1 MLEIAHGWYFKWR
14 MVKITSKDF
23 ECIQVLKFQGHG
35 YGCWSQLASQLAS
48 SFCRHWIETAWLV
61 FVTHTEGTFEATVW
75 SDAPWTFTQKLQP
88 WTIFIETLP
97 CCMVINCSITDTKE
111 TDGKG
116 YTFRW
121 YISSCFQFHLSLNLM
136 LSNEKC
142 WCLSTELIGFNTRE
156 IRNQNIYSFF
166 TPSHPWQDEQRSSI
180 DIYIWVLLQCW
191 S

>member
-1 MLEIAHGWYFKWR
+1 

-35 YGCWSQLASQLAS
+35 YGCWSQLAS
-48 SFCRHWIETAWLV
+48 SFCRHWIETAWMV
-61 FVTHTEGTFEATVW
+61 FVTHTEGTFEVTAW

-88 WTIFIETLP
+88 WTIFIETMP

-121 YISSCFQFHLSLNLM
+121 YISSCFQFHLSLTLM

-142 WCLSTELIGFNTRE
+142 WYLSTELIGFNLDTTLE
-156 IRNQNIYSFF
+156 KSETKIDIIIFM
-166 TPSHPWQDEQRSSI
+166 PSHPWQDEQR
-180 DIYIWVLLQCW
+180 
-191 S
+191 